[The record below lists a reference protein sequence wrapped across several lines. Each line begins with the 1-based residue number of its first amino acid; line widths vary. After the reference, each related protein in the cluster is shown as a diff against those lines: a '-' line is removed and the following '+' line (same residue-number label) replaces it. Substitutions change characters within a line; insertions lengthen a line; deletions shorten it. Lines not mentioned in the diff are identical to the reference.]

1 MIELVDTLPDINV
14 QPAEYKRLLG
24 YPREL
29 VLEGRARELAE
40 AARAWYA
47 KHGRPWV
54 YARQAESLQVIDGAI
69 TIDGVAFTSKRLQ
82 KTLQQAEADSAILVA
97 VSAGAEVEAE
107 AQKLWREEKPDE
119 YFFLEIFGSA
129 VVEHLVTA
137 TGARLCA
144 WAEGRKLAVLP
155 HYSPGYPEW
164 DISEQGRLLELICRT
179 REHVFPCDDLQVLD
193 SGMLRPKKSLL
204 AVFGLTAKTESVRRL
219 SDLVPCDN
227 CSFTPCQ
234 YRRSPYVK
242 IGEYA
247 RLEAAARGDD
257 VVEEPVAAPTSSL
270 NANAR
275 YAVNAKALK
284 RWADERLTLEMK
296 PDGTVDALFR
306 YEGSTCTNMGRSI
319 QFHYNVKLGP
329 RAEGY
334 PIREQRC
341 APAPG
346 DTGHT
351 YMCRYMNNAEHL
363 MVAIEQEKPLIGQ
376 PLNDVLAWQR
386 NSTGASCY
394 CEPASRKHKWGL
406 VLETIHYAL
415 VQEEKRRAEA
425 VASAS
430 VEKQKIPQ
438 EITGP

>member
-24 YPREL
+24 YPRDR

-40 AARAWYA
+40 GAREWYA
-47 KHGRPWV
+47 KFGRPWV
-54 YARQAESLQVIDGAI
+54 YARQAETLEI
-69 TIDGVAFTSKRLQ
+69 TNGSICIDGVSFTSKKLQ
-82 KTLQQAEADSAILVA
+82 NTLQQAEANSAILVA
-97 VSAGAEVEAE
+97 VSAGPQVEAE
-107 AQKLWREEKPDE
+107 AQKLWLEEKPDE

-129 VVEHLVTA
+129 VVEHLITI

-144 WAEGRKLAVLP
+144 WAEGRRLAVLP

-164 DISEQGRLLELICRT
+164 DISEQGKLLELMCRT
-179 REHVFPCDDLQVLD
+179 REHAFPCDLEVLD

-204 AVFGLTAKTESVRRL
+204 AVFGLTAKTEHVRRL
-219 SDLVPCDN
+219 TDLVPCDN

-234 YRRSPYVK
+234 YRRSPYVRM
-242 IGEYA
+242 GEYA
-247 RLEAAARGDD
+247 RIEVAARGDD
-257 VVEEPVAAPTSSL
+257 VPEEDVIPAAPPTLDPAAKYS
-270 NANAR
+270 
-275 YAVNAKALK
+275 VNAKALK
-284 RWADERLTLEMK
+284 RWADERLTLAMK
-296 PDGTVDALFR
+296 PDGTIDALFR

-319 QFHYNVKLGP
+319 QFHYHVKLGP
-329 RAEGY
+329 REEGY

-341 APAPG
+341 GPAPG

-376 PLNDVLAWQR
+376 PLNDVLAWSR
-386 NSTGASCY
+386 ISTGAACY

-415 VQEEKRRAEA
+415 VQEEKRRALEN
-425 VASAS
+425 V
-430 VEKQKIPQ
+430 PQ
-438 EITGP
+438 EITAP